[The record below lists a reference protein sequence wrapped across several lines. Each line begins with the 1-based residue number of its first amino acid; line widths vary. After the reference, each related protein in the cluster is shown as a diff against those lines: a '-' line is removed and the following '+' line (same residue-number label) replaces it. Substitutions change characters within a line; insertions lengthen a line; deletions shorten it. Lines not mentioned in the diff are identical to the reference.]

1 MSGWWVYSLQFACEF
16 AVAPVNGVRNTFSVS
31 GSQTN
36 QNADPYERRMIVM
49 FTVASKGLDLV
60 SSSFMVWNIF
70 HHLPATDGGALQ
82 SSC

>member
-1 MSGWWVYSLQFACEF
+1 M
-16 AVAPVNGVRNTFSVS
+16 APVNCVRNTFSVS

-60 SSSFMVWNIF
+60 SSSFMV
-70 HHLPATDGGALQ
+70 
-82 SSC
+82 